1 MMANVREGLA
11 KMTSE
16 EQVITVFSHAS
27 ELSLPICQALIENIF
42 TADPALDDDAADAL
56 SAALLNAVKT
66 AVEEDQSQGLQLLST
81 LDSALT
87 DKV

>member
-56 SAALLNAVKT
+56 LNAVKT